1 MEAAFSTDQFV
12 AELARHHRVLL
23 LGGMAIIAHGLSR
36 PTKDSDIWLEPLAS
50 ADDWA
55 SKLAALVATT
65 PGAFFWSLAQRCV
78 IEAGQVSEE
87 ADTFGMVRIGGL
99 SLPLDVFRKPNELDP
114 EEFERVWQQAKTML
128 DGVRLP
134 NEVDL
139 YITKTNTGRE
149 HDLKDQLFLESL
161 LERRFTE
168 RLPLCDLDEAKA
180 LISRYQRPDLLAF
193 ALNNPNA
200 DVRNFALELLREFEA
215 EGDPFSRDI
224 LAAWKEPA

>member
-12 AELARHHRVLL
+12 SELARQHRVLL

-36 PTKDSDIWLEPLAS
+36 PTKDSDIWLEPFSS
-50 ADDWA
+50 ADEWA
-55 SKLAALVATT
+55 CKLIPLVAAT

-87 ADTFGMVRIGGL
+87 VDTFGVVRIGGL

-114 EEFERVWQQAKTML
+114 EEFERVWQHAKTML

-161 LERRFTE
+161 LERRFAE
-168 RLPLCDLDEAKA
+168 RLPVCDLDEAKA
-180 LISRYQRPDLLAF
+180 LISRYQRPDLLAL
-193 ALNNPNA
+193 ALENPNA
-200 DVRNFALELLREFEA
+200 DVRSYALELLREFEA

-224 LAAWKEPA
+224 LAAWKKPA

>member
-1 MEAAFSTDQFV
+1 MEAAFSTDRFV
-12 AELARHHRVLL
+12 SELARQYRVLL

-50 ADDWA
+50 ADEWA
-55 SKLAALVATT
+55 SKLATFVAAT

-87 ADTFGMVRIGGL
+87 ADTFGVVRIGGL

-161 LERRFTE
+161 LERRFAE

-180 LISRYQRPDLLAF
+180 LISRYQRPDLLAL
-193 ALNNPNA
+193 ALGNPNA
-200 DVRNFALELLREFEA
+200 DVRSYVLELLREFEA